1 MKGFIMK
8 KLVFNIGFSVLLYC
22 NSVFAEGETP
32 LIVNDPELHAGQ
44 ATVIGKMVDS
54 IKKYEEIISKAQN
67 QINQLQKVNNMIN
80 TTNSLISSSA
90 ITLANPMQVIQNAQY
105 QIESIKYNYE
115 NLKQS
120 IKNWNA
126 RDLLRNKYLQ
136 QQCPFFDFNKL
147 TNNKIVNLSNLNNA
161 ITKTGKQTAQMKDMQ
176 NLIQALSNN
185 GYENL
190 QSLAGQLSGRDM
202 GLILCEQL
210 NRYENQTKEQNYSI
224 EESEAIMNN
233 NWNKVKEI
241 RAKRAIENI
250 KQKIKT
256 NQQLA
261 TKINPLL
268 VRLNDIKE
276 QLGVSDPTA
285 NHNKQGIKYCQE
297 NKENGT
303 CNPILFKKD
312 RLNNELEQEIQ
323 TLTLDLSKA
332 PNKDAQS
339 QAYANFNQRI
349 RLLTIKYL
357 KEITNQMLFLNQT
370 MAMQSSLMASIYQ
383 MDYGMLNTNKSI
395 AMTNARNRD
404 EICKATKC
412 QVFNT
417 TSDIEI
423 DEQGRPQMF

>member
-1 MKGFIMK
+1 K
-8 KLVFNIGFSVLLYC
+8 KLVFNIGFSVLLCC

-120 IKNWNA
+120 IENWNA

-161 ITKTGKQTAQMKDMQ
+161 ITKTGKQTAQVKDMQ

-202 GLILCEQL
+202 GLILCEELIKDKNQARYNQL
-210 NRYENQTKEQNYSI
+210 SAEASLDILNGNYQAYKMKI
-224 EESEAIMNN
+224 FQQDAMKLTERIKKQQEIN
-233 NWNKVKEI
+233 VKANYLKHRLADI
-241 RAKRAIENI
+241 
-250 KQKIKT
+250 
-256 NQQLA
+256 QQ
-261 TKINPLL
+261 
-268 VRLNDIKE
+268 
-276 QLGVSDPTA
+276 QLGVTDSTA
-285 NHNKQGIKYCQE
+285 NHNKQGIHYCKE

-303 CNPILFKKD
+303 CTPLALEKT
-312 RLNNELEQEIQ
+312 RLDNELDLEIQ
-323 TLTLDLSKA
+323 TLTQDLSKA

-370 MAMQSSLMASIYQ
+370 MAMQSEIIADIYKTN
-383 MDYGMLNTNKSI
+383 YGFNTNLKGAKSTQYQTREQILGKVKTNQFGFPEI
-395 AMTNARNRD
+395 APN
-404 EICKATKC
+404 
-412 QVFNT
+412 
-417 TSDIEI
+417 
-423 DEQGRPQMF
+423 

>member
-1 MKGFIMK
+1 MK

-54 IKKYEEIISKAQN
+54 IKKYEEIISKAQA

-115 NLKQS
+115 NLKQG
-120 IKNWNA
+120 IENWNA

-147 TNNKIVNLSNLNNA
+147 TNNKIVNLNNLNNA
-161 ITKTGKQTAQMKDMQ
+161 ITKTGKQTAQVKDMQ

-202 GLILCEQL
+202 GLILCEEL
-210 NRYENQTKEQNYSI
+210 IKDENQARYNQLSAEASLDILNGNYQAYKMKI
-224 EESEAIMNN
+224 FQQDAMKLTERI
-233 NWNKVKEI
+233 KKQKEI
-241 RAKRAIENI
+241 NAKADYLKHRLADI
-250 KQKIKT
+250 
-256 NQQLA
+256 QQ
-261 TKINPLL
+261 
-268 VRLNDIKE
+268 
-276 QLGVSDPTA
+276 QLGVTDPTA
-285 NHNKQGIKYCQE
+285 NHNNQGIQYCKE

-303 CNPILFKKD
+303 CTPLALEKT
-312 RLNNELEQEIQ
+312 RLDNELEQEIQ

-339 QAYANFNQRI
+339 QAYANFNQSI

-370 MAMQSSLMASIYQ
+370 MAVQSEIIADIYKT
-383 MDYGMLNTNKSI
+383 DYGFNTNLKGTKSTQYQTREQI
-395 AMTNARNRD
+395 LGKVKTNQFGFPETAPD
-404 EICKATKC
+404 
-412 QVFNT
+412 
-417 TSDIEI
+417 
-423 DEQGRPQMF
+423 

>member
-1 MKGFIMK
+1 MK

-22 NSVFAEGETP
+22 NSVFAEGKTP

-54 IKKYEEIISKAQN
+54 IKKYEEIISKAQA

-120 IKNWNA
+120 IENWNA

-147 TNNKIVNLSNLNNA
+147 TNNKIVNLNNLNNA
-161 ITKTGKQTAQMKDMQ
+161 ITKTGKQTAQVKDMQ

-190 QSLAGQLSGRDM
+190 QSLAGQLSSRDM
-202 GLILCEQL
+202 GLILCEEL
-210 NRYENQTKEQNYSI
+210 IKDENQARYNQLSAEASLNILDGNYQAYKMKI
-224 EESEAIMNN
+224 FQQDAMKITERI
-233 NWNKVKEI
+233 KKQQEI
-241 RAKRAIENI
+241 NAKANYLKHRLADI
-250 KQKIKT
+250 
-256 NQQLA
+256 QQ
-261 TKINPLL
+261 
-268 VRLNDIKE
+268 
-276 QLGVSDPTA
+276 QLGVTDSTA
-285 NHNKQGIKYCQE
+285 NHNKQGIHYCKE

-303 CNPILFKKD
+303 CTPLALEKT
-312 RLNNELEQEIQ
+312 RLDNELDLEIQ
-323 TLTLDLSKA
+323 TLTQDLSKA

-370 MAMQSSLMASIYQ
+370 MAVQSEIIADIYKT
-383 MDYGMLNTNKSI
+383 DYGFNTNLKGTKSTQYQTREQILGKVKTNQFGFPEI
-395 AMTNARNRD
+395 A
-404 EICKATKC
+404 
-412 QVFNT
+412 
-417 TSDIEI
+417 SD
-423 DEQGRPQMF
+423 

>member
-80 TTNSLISSSA
+80 TTNSLISGSA

-120 IKNWNA
+120 IENWNA

-147 TNNKIVNLSNLNNA
+147 TNNKIVNLNNLNNA
-161 ITKTGKQTAQMKDMQ
+161 ITKTGKQTAQVKDMQ

-202 GLILCEQL
+202 GLILCEEL
-210 NRYENQTKEQNYSI
+210 IKDENQARYNQLSAEASLNILNGNYQAYKMKI
-224 EESEAIMNN
+224 FQQDAMKITERI
-233 NWNKVKEI
+233 KKQQEI
-241 RAKRAIENI
+241 NAKANYLKHRLADI
-250 KQKIKT
+250 
-256 NQQLA
+256 QQ
-261 TKINPLL
+261 
-268 VRLNDIKE
+268 
-276 QLGVSDPTA
+276 QLGVTDSTA
-285 NHNKQGIKYCQE
+285 NHNKQGIHYCKE

-303 CNPILFKKD
+303 CTPLALEKT
-312 RLNNELEQEIQ
+312 RLDNELDLEIQ
-323 TLTLDLSKA
+323 TLTQDLSKA

-370 MAMQSSLMASIYQ
+370 MAVQSEIIADIYKT
-383 MDYGMLNTNKSI
+383 DYGFNTNLKGTKSTQYQTREQILGKVKTNQFGFPEI
-395 AMTNARNRD
+395 A
-404 EICKATKC
+404 
-412 QVFNT
+412 
-417 TSDIEI
+417 SD
-423 DEQGRPQMF
+423 

>member
-54 IKKYEEIISKAQN
+54 IRKYEEIISKAQA

-120 IKNWNA
+120 IENWNA

-161 ITKTGKQTAQMKDMQ
+161 ITKTGKQTAQVKDMQ

-190 QSLAGQLSGRDM
+190 QSFAGQLSGRDM
-202 GLILCEQL
+202 GLILCEEL
-210 NRYENQTKEQNYSI
+210 IKDENQARYNQLSAEASLDILNGNYQAYKMKI
-224 EESEAIMNN
+224 FQQDAMKLTERI
-233 NWNKVKEI
+233 KKQKEI
-241 RAKRAIENI
+241 NAKADYLKHRLADI
-250 KQKIKT
+250 
-256 NQQLA
+256 QQ
-261 TKINPLL
+261 
-268 VRLNDIKE
+268 
-276 QLGVSDPTA
+276 QLGVTDPTA
-285 NHNKQGIKYCQE
+285 NHNKQGIKYCKE

-303 CNPILFKKD
+303 CTPLALEKT
-312 RLNNELEQEIQ
+312 RLDNELEQEIQ

-339 QAYANFNQRI
+339 QAYANFNQSI

-370 MAMQSSLMASIYQ
+370 MAVQSEIIADIYKT
-383 MDYGMLNTNKSI
+383 DYGFNTNLKGTKSTQYQTREQILDKVKTNQFGFPEI
-395 AMTNARNRD
+395 APD
-404 EICKATKC
+404 
-412 QVFNT
+412 
-417 TSDIEI
+417 
-423 DEQGRPQMF
+423 

>member
-1 MKGFIMK
+1 MK
-8 KLVFNIGFSVLLYC
+8 KLVFNIGFSVLLYY

-54 IKKYEEIISKAQN
+54 IKKYEEIISKAQA

-120 IKNWNA
+120 IENWNA

-147 TNNKIVNLSNLNNA
+147 TNNKIANLSDLNNA
-161 ITKTGKQTAQMKDMQ
+161 ITKTGKQTAQVKDMQ
-176 NLIQALSNN
+176 NLIQALSND

-202 GLILCEQL
+202 GLILCEEL
-210 NRYENQTKEQNYSI
+210 IKDENQARYNQLSAEASLDILNGNYQAYKMKI
-224 EESEAIMNN
+224 FQQDAMKLTE
-233 NWNKVKEI
+233 
-241 RAKRAIENI
+241 RI
-250 KQKIKT
+250 KKQQKINAKADYLKHRLDDI
-256 NQQLA
+256 QQ
-261 TKINPLL
+261 
-268 VRLNDIKE
+268 
-276 QLGVSDPTA
+276 QLGVTDSIA
-285 NHNKQGIKYCQE
+285 NHNKQGIHYCKE

-303 CNPILFKKD
+303 CTPLALEKT
-312 RLNNELEQEIQ
+312 RLDNELDLEIQ
-323 TLTLDLSKA
+323 TLTQDLSKA

-370 MAMQSSLMASIYQ
+370 MAMQSEIMADIYKT
-383 MDYGMLNTNKSI
+383 DYGFNTNLKGAKSTQYQTREQILGKVKTNQFGFPEI
-395 AMTNARNRD
+395 APN
-404 EICKATKC
+404 
-412 QVFNT
+412 
-417 TSDIEI
+417 
-423 DEQGRPQMF
+423 